1 MPVYYD
7 MLSCCTVD
15 DEAKYV
21 VVESSSYEKMCVTVV
36 LTDGAKLP
44 LCVFLNLKSLLKE
57 QLPSAVFFKLGCVKT
72 CQGF

>member
-7 MLSCCTVD
+7 MLSCCAVD

-21 VVESSSYEKMCVTVV
+21 VVESSSYKKMCVTGV

-44 LCVFLNLKSLLKE
+44 PCVFLNLK
-57 QLPSAVFFKLGCVKT
+57 
-72 CQGF
+72 